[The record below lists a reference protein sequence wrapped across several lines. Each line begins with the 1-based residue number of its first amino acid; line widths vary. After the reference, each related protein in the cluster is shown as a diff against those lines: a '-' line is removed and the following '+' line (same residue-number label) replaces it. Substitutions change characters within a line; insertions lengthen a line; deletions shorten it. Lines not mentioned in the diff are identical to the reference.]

1 MAIQSDFQISA
12 AGDIRHTSGTA
23 TYTVLEL
30 HQWLQDLADDEA
42 ASGDDLLDI
51 LAPNPSRLDGARNPD
66 IPAGLNLLTS
76 GAIAFNIDDTAAQ
89 FIRFGTITQNSA
101 AVQYSGLKTI
111 GAIAADS
118 PIYVVQDGSKLT
130 TFWPDGHIQILVK
143 VKTGGALID
152 SGDVTAYSR
161 KWGQIYSHFDV
172 NLAAGGEVAAAL
184 STAADPAIT
193 LSEVEAAA
201 LSSKVTI
208 TFGEVSRDL
217 GNGNG
222 AKTYKGTIALSG
234 GCTVGEA
241 YQYTQYITRE
251 DSAATLNG
259 IPGWRYRVLDAA
271 YGENTAAPFGS
282 FAGGTW
288 FVAQGWWLEGVL
300 GAESTAYQLTAD
312 DGTSQAPPVTATIS
326 VGNLVAGDRVLVTR
340 SSGGA
345 ILKDEYTPV
354 PQGAGGSSLVVSG
367 AIKTDT
373 PTSGAIRVAG
383 VRHDY
388 TAWSGSTFTGITPAL
403 AAVLVGDDVFVPFID
418 RLADDTVEE
427 VSFISASAFT
437 ARVDVR
443 RGTGDSPIVP
453 FDTLLSVTSTGGSVN
468 AVRTSDV

>member
-1 MAIQSDFQISA
+1 
-12 AGDIRHTSGTA
+12 
-23 TYTVLEL
+23 
-30 HQWLQDLADDEA
+30 
-42 ASGDDLLDI
+42 
-51 LAPNPSRLDGARNPD
+51 
-66 IPAGLNLLTS
+66 
-76 GAIAFNIDDTAAQ
+76 
-89 FIRFGTITQNSA
+89 
-101 AVQYSGLKTI
+101 VQ
-111 GAIAADS
+111 
-118 PIYVVQDGSKLT
+118 
-130 TFWPDGHIQILVK
+130 
-143 VKTGGALID
+143 
-152 SGDVTAYSR
+152 
-161 KWGQIYSHFDV
+161 
-172 NLAAGGEVAAAL
+172 
-184 STAADPAIT
+184 
-193 LSEVEAAA
+193 
-201 LSSKVTI
+201 
-208 TFGEVSRDL
+208 
-217 GNGNG
+217 
-222 AKTYKGTIALSG
+222 
-234 GCTVGEA
+234 EA

-300 GAESTAYQLTAD
+300 GAESTAYQLRAD

-354 PQGAGGSSLVVSG
+354 PQAAGGSSLVVSG

-427 VSFISASAFT
+427 VSFISAGAFT